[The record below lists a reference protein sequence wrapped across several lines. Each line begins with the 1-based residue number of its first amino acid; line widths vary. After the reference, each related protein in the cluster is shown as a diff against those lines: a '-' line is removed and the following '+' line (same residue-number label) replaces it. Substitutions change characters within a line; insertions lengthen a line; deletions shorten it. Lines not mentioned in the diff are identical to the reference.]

1 MDAPAD
7 KRMKLRFAGTCRVCR
22 ATLAARTEAVYEPD
36 TKTVRCIDH
45 EPAEEADEAKSAEIA
60 VQQDLVEKVEGR
72 VEVTGED
79 KDVSNEG
86 ARQLGFSDGAAGA
99 SARREFER
107 RQTKREERIRSK
119 HPKVG
124 GLILAISDDPQSTR
138 AWDTGATGE
147 ERLGSRLTE
156 LASERLRVL
165 HDRRIPRS
173 TANIDHIAITPS
185 GIWVIDAKRYKGR
198 PSLLIEGGILR
209 PRTEKL
215 MVGKRDRSALVDGVL
230 KQAEVV
236 RAVVPEGTP
245 IHGALCFV
253 EADWPLI
260 GGAFKIRGVLAT
272 WPKKLYGELAAAGPL
287 NDEQITALHRRLA
300 EALPAS

>member
-1 MDAPAD
+1 MDVPAD
-7 KRMKLRFAGTCRVCR
+7 KRMKLRYAGTCRICH
-22 ATLAARTEAVYEPD
+22 AALPAHADAIYEPS

-45 EPAEEADEAKSAEIA
+45 PPDEAVDVDLLK
-60 VQQDLVEKVEGR
+60 QDVARDAMEDVNDEEDVKDDI
-72 VEVTGED
+72 GELSLD
-79 KDVSNEG
+79 
-86 ARQLGFSDGAAGA
+86 FSDGAAGA

-107 RQTKREERIRSK
+107 RQSRREERIRSK
-119 HPKVG
+119 HPKIG
-124 GLILAISDDPQSTR
+124 GLILALSDDPQSTR
-138 AWDTGATGE
+138 AWDTGAIGE

-215 MVGKRDRSALVDGVL
+215 MVGKQDRSPLVDGVL
-230 KQAEVV
+230 KQVEVV
-236 RAVVPEGTP
+236 RAVVPEGTRSMESS
-245 IHGALCFV
+245 ASSRL
-253 EADWPLI
+253 
-260 GGAFKIRGVLAT
+260 T
-272 WPKKLYGELAAAGPL
+272 GP
-287 NDEQITALHRRLA
+287 
-300 EALPAS
+300 